1 MSQVP
6 GQSVRLSKSEQTSA
20 GKLRGLYLPGTS
32 EPISD
37 QHLWWFILLERRASL
52 CVEEARCHSMPRSPP
67 FIYGVFQASQADRL
81 LRTVYNS
88 SCLELTWPNL
98 RSFMPAPGWSE
109 VQPPGTVDVSS
120 LWETCTPRSPWGHS
134 HCTNMG
140 PITEDWGLG
149 LLLWDKTFLP
159 LRVRKRAPMGCFQL
173 AAPP

>member
-98 RSFMPAPGWSE
+98 RSFMPAPRWSE

-120 LWETCTPRSPWGHS
+120 LWETCTPRSPWV
-134 HCTNMG
+134 TV
-140 PITEDWGLG
+140 TAQTWG
-149 LLLWDKTFLP
+149 
-159 LRVRKRAPMGCFQL
+159 Q
-173 AAPP
+173 